1 MKEGQDIDHFFRDRL
16 KDHELAAPM
25 HLWEQVAGALADDGD
40 VQRNDRKRKRYL
52 LPILLLAMVGCFLAF
67 FFASRP
73 TARSLQSFPV
83 RTMDHQVIPA
93 DLPVGTSIPQA
104 ASMAPVAALKQQTTG
119 TAVGPE
125 QITALNSETPSR
137 HTTSPPSEISR
148 SGTAASRPEQLPS
161 STVARPK
168 QVDLLEL
175 LEMARPALAF
185 EQPSA
190 ELAFQLPPVR
200 TWRTRVDF
208 MASMDYVLRDL
219 EAVDAGFIAYANRRD
234 ATEVF
239 RHGTSFS
246 MRFSSVSD
254 RGLAVRSGLHYA
266 AINEQL
272 NLKIGE
278 EERLVAQIKYAENG
292 SIIGTDT
299 TLALVGTYRIVNNRY
314 TELDIPLLLGY
325 EYTGGKVS
333 FSLNG
338 GILVNMLSAQR
349 GEFLSPNTDEAVS
362 FSSADPNAYRA
373 FRNRLGL
380 GFYGSMGAYFQI
392 NEQLQFVLEP
402 YFKWRPGSYTVEGY
416 GLEQRYSTA
425 GLFVGL
431 RKAIY

>member
-1 MKEGQDIDHFFRDRL
+1 
-16 KDHELAAPM
+16 M
-25 HLWEQVAGALADDGD
+25 HLWEQVAGAVADDGAS
-40 VQRNDRKRKRYL
+40 QRDGRKRKRYL
-52 LPILLLAMVGCFLAF
+52 LPVLVLAMLGCSLTF
-67 FFASRP
+67 FFGARP
-73 TARSLQSFPV
+73 TTQSLQSFPV
-83 RTMDHQVIPA
+83 RQAGGKAIPA
-93 DLPVGTSIPQA
+93 DLPVGTSVPVA
-104 ASMAPVAALKQQTTG
+104 APATPVAALKQQQTARTAAGPRQTT
-119 TAVGPE
+119 V
-125 QITALNSETPSR
+125 LNSEAPSR
-137 HTTSPPSEISR
+137 LTASTQPEISESSTATAR
-148 SGTAASRPEQLPS
+148 LEQLASTTAAVPEPGNL
-161 STVARPK
+161 R
-168 QVDLLEL
+168 LEL
-175 LEMARPALAF
+175 LEMDVPSLTF
-185 EQPSA
+185 DQPSA
-190 ELAFQLPPVR
+190 ELAFQLPPLR
-200 TWRTRVDF
+200 TWRTSVDF

-219 EAVDAGFIAYANRRD
+219 EAKDAGFIDYANRRD

-325 EYTGGKVS
+325 EYAGGKVS

-373 FRNRLGL
+373 FRNRLGI

-416 GLEQRYSTA
+416 GLEQRYRTA

-431 RKAIY
+431 RKEIY